1 MDAARHPSDIATPP
15 AAAGNGYR
23 VRLGTFEGTL
33 GELARALRSERLQPE
48 AVDLLALVRDC
59 LEYFEATAGSDLDL
73 ASEAL
78 PPLAQVIE
86 LKVRLLLPHPPRA
99 DEDDADSGRVEALEA
114 VETLVRLE
122 AAIAFLR
129 ARRERRRHLLPARG
143 ITPSFPR
150 PARPLDL
157 AVAHLAAVAARY
169 RVTSYFE
176 IARERLSVPEA
187 MRRLL
192 TRLRSLGRAGLRAV
206 TAPGDWATRT
216 VYFVGL
222 LELIREGR
230 VRAEQA
236 APYEEIEL
244 TLERENG

>member
-1 MDAARHPSDIATPP
+1 MNAVRHPNDVAPP
-15 AAAGNGYR
+15 PPSAGNGYM
-23 VRLGTFEGTL
+23 VRLGVFEGTL
-33 GELARALRSERLQPE
+33 GELARALRSERLEPE
-48 AVDLLALVRDC
+48 AVDLLALVRDY

-86 LKVRLLLPHPPRA
+86 LKVRLLLPRPPRA
-99 DEDDADSGRVEALEA
+99 DEDDTDPGRVEALEA

-143 ITPSFPR
+143 IAPSFPR

-157 AVAHLAAVAARY
+157 AVGHLAAVASRY
-169 RVTSYFE
+169 RGTSYFE
-176 IARERLSVPEA
+176 IVRERLSVPEA

-230 VRAEQA
+230 IRAEQA

-244 TLERENG
+244 MLERESV